1 MSSVLM
7 LIGRSDANM
16 KVVEYDSS
24 KMESPYIFI
33 GLPDVGLVGSIAVSY
48 MIESIKMTE
57 IGYVESD
64 LLPPLLL
71 VRNGEVKN
79 PIRLYSNTTNIIA
92 LISEMPIHPSLL
104 QEFVTSIA
112 EWFKKVNPR
121 LVVSITGIP
130 VQNRL
135 NIDKPKVF
143 YIATDEHASSLMRST
158 QALVFEEGI
167 LFGAYAAIL
176 KACMSR
182 SIPTL
187 TLFTQSHL
195 NFPDPFASIEAL
207 EVLNK
212 ALNIGID
219 LNELREE
226 AEMIRIKTRELM
238 KQTESMLAE
247 PRLKATPTFYG

>member
-1 MSSVLM
+1 
-7 LIGRSDANM
+7 
-16 KVVEYDSS
+16 
-24 KMESPYIFI
+24 
-33 GLPDVGLVGSIAVSY
+33 
-48 MIESIKMTE
+48 
-57 IGYVESD
+57 
-64 LLPPLLL
+64 
-71 VRNGEVKN
+71 
-79 PIRLYSNTTNIIA
+79 
-92 LISEMPIHPSLL
+92 
-104 QEFVTSIA
+104 
-112 EWFKKVNPR
+112 
-121 LVVSITGIP
+121 
-130 VQNRL
+130 
-135 NIDKPKVF
+135 
-143 YIATDEHASSLMRST
+143 
-158 QALVFEEGI
+158 
-167 LFGAYAAIL
+167 
-176 KACMSR
+176 MSR

>member
-1 MSSVLM
+1 
-7 LIGRSDANM
+7 
-16 KVVEYDSS
+16 
-24 KMESPYIFI
+24 KMESRYIFI

-48 MIESIKMTE
+48 MIDSVKMVE
-57 IGYVESD
+57 IGHVESD
-64 LLPPLLL
+64 LFPPILL

-79 PIRLYSNTTNIIA
+79 PIRLYSDGSNMIA
-92 LISEMPIHPSLL
+92 LISEMPIHPSTL
-104 QEFVTSIA
+104 QEFATSIA
-112 EWFKKVNPR
+112 DWFKRMRPR
-121 LVVSITGIP
+121 LVISITGIP

-143 YIATDEHASSLMRST
+143 YIASDEHISSLMRST

-167 LFGAYAAIL
+167 IFGAYAAIL

-182 SIPTL
+182 DISTL

-207 EVLNK
+207 DVLNK
-212 ALNIGID
+212 ALNISID

-247 PRLKATPTFYG
+247 PRLKASPTFYG